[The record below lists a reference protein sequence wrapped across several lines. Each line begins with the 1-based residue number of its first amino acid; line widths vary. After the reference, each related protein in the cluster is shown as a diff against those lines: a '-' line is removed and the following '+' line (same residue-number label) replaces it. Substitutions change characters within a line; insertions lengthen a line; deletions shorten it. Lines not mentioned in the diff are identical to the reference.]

1 MSLIARAAG
10 TARGASMDEK
20 DLETRRGRHRPVAVA
35 GSPSQ
40 PDLSPA
46 PQHEPGAD
54 NRAICRDSQD
64 GRGLIPWTVASTKRL
79 LPPSRKLM
87 RHQTRLLPSLAVIA
101 AQIGKIRFGSAHQLS
116 TSPQVGGSL
125 PRALAIS
132 CSRIFCISVFEGLR
146 LTVALTRE
154 RAERGFCRKEI
165 RRFKPNASRF
175 RLSFPPDAADW
186 PTSAFRRWR
195 RHVNPPAG
203 CRHARWRR
211 GRSRSHDQ
219 SAG

>member
-20 DLETRRGRHRPVAVA
+20 DLDTRRGHHRPVAVA

-40 PDLSPA
+40 PDFSPA

-64 GRGLIPWTVASTKRL
+64 GRALIPWTVASTKRL

-116 TSPQVGGSL
+116 TSPQVGGSRR
-125 PRALAIS
+125 PGSAI
-132 CSRIFCISVFEGLR
+132 FP
-146 LTVALTRE
+146 ARE
-154 RAERGFCRKEI
+154 F
-165 RRFKPNASRF
+165 FASRHLKIWAC
-175 RLSFPPDAADW
+175 RSTCATTGGAPG
-186 PTSAFRRWR
+186 SAEKK
-195 RHVNPPAG
+195 
-203 CRHARWRR
+203 
-211 GRSRSHDQ
+211 
-219 SAG
+219 